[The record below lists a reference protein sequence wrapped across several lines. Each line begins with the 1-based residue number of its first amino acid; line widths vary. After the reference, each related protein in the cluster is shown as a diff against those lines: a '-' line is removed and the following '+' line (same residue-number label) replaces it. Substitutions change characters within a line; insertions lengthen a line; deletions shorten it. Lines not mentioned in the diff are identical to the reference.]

1 MFVNTAYRS
10 ELLEKDLASC
20 RQEKK
25 AYEEECEKLSYEN
38 EKLKEKNAELQEF
51 FNFWNNQN
59 LSCISATNL
68 KKINVNLIKEIRPLK
83 EENEKLKEENEE
95 YEMIRVG
102 LCIELDK
109 LKEVQGYIIEA
120 NNEESKKLKAE
131 NETLKEELNDANK
144 LIEHLDQD
152 KD

>member
-1 MFVNTAYRS
+1 MDS
-10 ELLEKDLASC
+10 
-20 RQEKK
+20 K
-25 AYEEECEKLSYEN
+25 AYTPEMVESYGDVLRTGFEGVLKMYQDRIEE
-38 EKLKEKNAELQEF
+38 
-51 FNFWNNQN
+51 
-59 LSCISATNL
+59 
-68 KKINVNLIKEIRPLK
+68 LI
-83 EENEKLKEENEE
+83 EENETLKEE

>member
-1 MFVNTAYRS
+1 MDS
-10 ELLEKDLASC
+10 
-20 RQEKK
+20 K
-25 AYEEECEKLSYEN
+25 AYTPEMVESYGDVLRTGFEGVLKMYQDRIEELIEEN
-38 EKLKEKNAELQEF
+38 E
-51 FNFWNNQN
+51 
-59 LSCISATNL
+59 T
-68 KKINVNLIKEIRPLK
+68 LK
-83 EENEKLKEENEE
+83 EEMLE
-95 YEMIRVG
+95 
-102 LCIELDK
+102 K